1 MRDISEHSEV
11 LCLWAADL
19 CDILRELVALCE
31 TNGFLLAVSKEQI
44 VRPCSS

>member
-1 MRDISEHSEV
+1 MSIVRSSASGAV
-11 LCLWAADL
+11 NL